1 MHELVK
7 KWMKRKKDDVF
18 GIIGPVVAITS
29 SFSQLPLSTKNKYK
43 ELITK
48 E

>member
-1 MHELVK
+1 MNEE
-7 KWMKRKKDDVF
+7 KKDDVF
-18 GIIGPVVAITS
+18 GIVWTIIAITS
-29 SFSQLPLSTKNKYK
+29 SFSQLPISTENKYK